1 MKAISRFLVAS
12 IFAGAALTGA
22 YAFLTSRPQGTGS
35 ATGAEASPEGAWTVE
50 ERTAVSK
57 ASRELGPAFR
67 PAEDDDAQELAERSA
82 LAVLYVEYHPF
93 FVRGDLD
100 GDGHLDF
107 AQAFRQMPGGLFDVA
122 VFFGREGGGF
132 GNPVFAARDLALAKG
147 DLSIERSL
155 LVVTPDLTIE
165 DVKRLRWDVRVS
177 AFIDADLD
185 AAGEGDDG
193 IPIDPSGRPRNRV

>member
-1 MKAISRFLVAS
+1 VDGRGTNRRFK
-12 IFAGAALTGA
+12 T
-22 YAFLTSRPQGTGS
+22 
-35 ATGAEASPEGAWTVE
+35 
-50 ERTAVSK
+50 
-57 ASRELGPAFR
+57 SRELGPTFR
-67 PAEDDDAQELAERSA
+67 PAEDDAQEPR
-82 LAVLYVEYHPF
+82 AVGPRNSLREYHPF

-132 GNPVFAARDLALAKG
+132 SNSLRRQAGARKG
-147 DLSIERSL
+147 DLDRAFSPRRD
-155 LVVTPDLTIE
+155 PDLTVE
-165 DVKRLRWDVRVS
+165 DVRRFRWDVRVD

-193 IPIDPSGRPRNRV
+193 TPIDPSGRPRNRV